1 MIKGAEWEVLYRM
14 RLHME
19 RDPRPDLRS
28 QTRST
33 RMRFVI
39 LRNESGKFW
48 WRAVGN
54 NNEIMAASQM
64 MERKQ
69 SCLDSIAAVQR
80 EAAKAE
86 IVDKTDEPSS

>member
-1 MIKGAEWEVLYRM
+1 MK
-14 RLHME
+14 
-19 RDPRPDLRS
+19 
-28 QTRST
+28 
-33 RMRFVI
+33 FVI
-39 LRNESGKFW
+39 LRNEAGKFW

-69 SCLDSIAAVQR
+69 SCLDSIATR

-86 IVDKTDEPSS
+86 IVDKADEPSN

>member
-1 MIKGAEWEVLYRM
+1 MK
-14 RLHME
+14 
-19 RDPRPDLRS
+19 
-28 QTRST
+28 
-33 RMRFVI
+33 FVI
-39 LRNESGKFW
+39 LRNQAGKFW

-69 SCLDSIAAVQR
+69 SCLDSIATVQR

-86 IVDKTDEPSS
+86 IVDKTDEAAN

>member
-1 MIKGAEWEVLYRM
+1 MK
-14 RLHME
+14 
-19 RDPRPDLRS
+19 
-28 QTRST
+28 
-33 RMRFVI
+33 FVI
-39 LRNESGKFW
+39 LRNEAGKYW

-69 SCLDSIAAVQR
+69 SCLDAIATVQR

-86 IVDKTDEPSS
+86 TMDKTDKPSD